1 MNDLLQ
7 HPLLLLLLIVLPIV
21 VVGFSVIAEQLGIDI
36 DLKRG
41 RSNLRTLLFWLS
53 LGAVAFALVFFLEL

>member
-21 VVGFSVIAEQLGIDI
+21 VVGFSMISEQLGIDR

-41 RSNLRTLLFWLS
+41 RSNIRTLLFSLS
-53 LGAVAFALVFFLEL
+53 LAAVAYALVFFIGL